1 MILKPSLVNKRFLT
15 IPGDHASA
23 QALSLWSALDAVF
36 DGGFLCGDV
45 CFLSLSFIATI
56 YRYFDSLL
64 LYAAVSYTTQLVP
77 LIGCGCFARE

>member
-1 MILKPSLVNKRFLT
+1 MQLMQFLMV
-15 IPGDHASA
+15 AFC
-23 QALSLWSALDAVF
+23 AVMSVF
-36 DGGFLCGDV
+36 YRL
-45 CFLSLSFIATI
+45 LLLLLFIVAI

>member
-1 MILKPSLVNKRFLT
+1 MVVF
-15 IPGDHASA
+15 SA
-23 QALSLWSALDAVF
+23 VMSVF
-36 DGGFLCGDV
+36 YRL
-45 CFLSLSFIATI
+45 LLLLLFIVAI

>member
-1 MILKPSLVNKRFLT
+1 MQLMQFLMVVF
-15 IPGDHASA
+15 SA
-23 QALSLWSALDAVF
+23 VMSVF
-36 DGGFLCGDV
+36 YRL
-45 CFLSLSFIATI
+45 LLLLLFIVAI

>member
-1 MILKPSLVNKRFLT
+1 MQLMQLMQFLMVVF
-15 IPGDHASA
+15 SA
-23 QALSLWSALDAVF
+23 VMSVF
-36 DGGFLCGDV
+36 YRL
-45 CFLSLSFIATI
+45 LLLLLFIVAI

>member
-1 MILKPSLVNKRFLT
+1 MQFLMVAFCAAMSVFYRLLLLLLF
-15 IPGDHASA
+15 IV
-23 QALSLWSALDAVF
+23 AV
-36 DGGFLCGDV
+36 
-45 CFLSLSFIATI
+45 

>member
-1 MILKPSLVNKRFLT
+1 MQLIQFLMV
-15 IPGDHASA
+15 DFC
-23 QALSLWSALDAVF
+23 AVMSVF
-36 DGGFLCGDV
+36 YRL
-45 CFLSLSFIATI
+45 LLLLLFIVAI

>member
-1 MILKPSLVNKRFLT
+1 MQFLMVVF
-15 IPGDHASA
+15 SA
-23 QALSLWSALDAVF
+23 VMSVF
-36 DGGFLCGDV
+36 YRL
-45 CFLSLSFIATI
+45 LLLLLFIVAI

>member
-1 MILKPSLVNKRFLT
+1 MRLMQFLMVVF
-15 IPGDHASA
+15 SA
-23 QALSLWSALDAVF
+23 VMSVF
-36 DGGFLCGDV
+36 YRL
-45 CFLSLSFIATI
+45 LLLLLFIVAI

>member
-1 MILKPSLVNKRFLT
+1 FLT

-36 DGGFLCGDV
+36 DGCFLCGDV
-45 CFLSLSFIATI
+45 CFYRLLLLLLFIVAI

>member
-1 MILKPSLVNKRFLT
+1 M
-15 IPGDHASA
+15 
-23 QALSLWSALDAVF
+23 WSALDAVDAVF

-45 CFLSLSFIATI
+45 CFYRLLLLLLFIVAI